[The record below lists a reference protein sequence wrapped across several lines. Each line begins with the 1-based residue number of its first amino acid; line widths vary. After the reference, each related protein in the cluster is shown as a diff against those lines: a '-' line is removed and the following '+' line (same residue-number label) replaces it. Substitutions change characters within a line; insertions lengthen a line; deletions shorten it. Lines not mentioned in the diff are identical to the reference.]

1 MPQSRAVLPL
11 VLLAACGLVL
21 TAGLAKAQEEGADKV
36 RPELLAR
43 KNYLVMAVKVNA
55 PPEAL
60 KEAKLSKET
69 IQTTAERLIKA
80 QGIEVVK
87 ADNERQDMAL
97 VITIGMK
104 PDGTGSCEL
113 NVIVVDENKATG
125 DKKAAMAYDSF
136 TTHQGRTPRD
146 LGGQLM
152 KALTKD
158 VGAFCATHK
167 KHNAK

>member
-1 MPQSRAVLPL
+1 MPQTRAVL
-11 VLLAACGLVL
+11 VAALGLVL
-21 TAGLAKAQEEGADKV
+21 TAGLTAGLAVAQEEGADKV

-43 KNYLVMAVKVNA
+43 KNYLVMAVKINA

-60 KEAKLSKET
+60 KEAKLSKES
-69 IQTTAERLIKA
+69 IQATAERLIKA
-80 QGIEVVK
+80 QGIELVK

-97 VITIGMK
+97 IITIGMK

-113 NVIVVDENKATG
+113 NVIVVDENKETG

-146 LGGQLM
+146 LGGQLL
-152 KALTKD
+152 KALSKD